1 MPQFNGFEHG
11 HSSGSRRYHSQHCEY
26 SFGLILDSNMLTT
39 LGFTGHD
46 WSYRH
51 DSHSKT
57 EASRSS
63 IAVCFERLIGK
74 NRTWTSKDDMEEM
87 KESDPGLAIAS
98 SVPIHRLGIPEE
110 VANVVVM

>member
-1 MPQFNGFEHG
+1 
-11 HSSGSRRYHSQHCEY
+11 
-26 SFGLILDSNMLTT
+26 MLTN

-51 DSHSKT
+51 DSHSKA

-63 IAVCFERLIGK
+63 NEHSVAGLTFK
-74 NRTWTSKDDMEEM
+74 SRTWTSKDDMEAM